1 MALSQADFYA
11 FSKATGSP
19 YVEDPEAQ
27 AQIAPQVAE
36 WRRNQLKS
44 PETKQAESSSLLN
57 ALGIGAA
64 IAGGG
69 ALLAAGLGRRG
80 GVRMGNARQAA
91 RQATQQVNVEDFG
104 NVYRAA
110 GRPAP
115 SKPAPTPTPT
125 AAATPRPAGSRQGGI
140 KFADLSQIAGTEPKG
155 LLRGRQPGAD
165 ITPAAP
171 RGALTSLEI
180 TEVPVVDITEAAQQ
194 PRLGG
199 AKDFIAG
206 YFQKTGTPAGY
217 LTGARRQIP
226 ADSQIV
232 AVQAEKPASLVDR
245 QNVIESLVLDQTF
258 NALGSAEDQMTGRV
272 KQQLQRNED
281 LDMSQIDLMEEMAEY
296 SRLQGMEQDEPGI
309 RRLPSQAELM
319 NMVPEDRAVAQG
331 FNPTTV
337 NKLKALDNDLDL
349 SLQVSPQELGG
360 KGIRFLHIGG
370 REHDLNSPFI
380 QAALKKHNIT
390 NEELNQHVQVSTE
403 NLKTRLQ
410 EWETKTQSPA
420 PDAPINQVV
429 AQLPDG
435 PPVDQAEGTRR
446 MSSQELADIAKS
458 EMIARRQELVE
469 RGLRPGTMRF
479 ERALAQEWSAKP
491 GLVPGS
497 EEFNRQI
504 SMPTPI
510 RKAVEVVEELG
521 EEEGL
526 PPKFLRSV
534 PNVGPLAEVTKTAA
548 GTAIRGASP
557 SYHEALPKVAT
568 RQLYGEP
575 DILVRGA
582 PDELVPDLP
591 AGLRLRGGIEP
602 QIEEGDPGLSKQEIK
617 FAVLDRPAEEQ
628 APGGSAGIGVYGL
641 EPGYVPGA
649 VSKATGEYSAASSR
663 KPTEVPAWI
672 EKQQRGQFSGVS
684 DQGLL
689 RAMEKSGR
697 TGQIAIQNELDRRQ
711 RARESVVAS
720 EVLRRA
726 RIEGR
731 NPQEFLQTFEIKQ
744 DQPVM
749 QQSENPG
756 YARYSPQ
763 GYEVS
768 SRGDKRYS
776 AMYATLPTGQTIEQ
790 AYQSAKGT
798 GKGQPAKDPNFDY
811 WGTYKG
817 LWNQYFDAN
826 PEALTEIARASEGK
840 VLTDQFANTSNNQ
853 ARAIHEILVERG
865 LRQPFIKE
873 TGPSTAASVY
883 DLPMTFEYRGQAIPD
898 TPATT
903 FEAIQAGLRTSTLR
917 KPGQVPSRVQP
928 GARITA
934 VGPQGQRQLLE
945 VTGRRMVTPEMA
957 EELSQ
962 VERWTP
968 DFLRNYIG
976 RVGGGKLEQITYRMI

>member
-64 IAGGG
+64 VAGAG

-80 GVRMGNARQAA
+80 GVRMGNAQQAA
-91 RQATQQVNVEDFG
+91 RQAAQQVNVEDFG

-115 SKPAPTPTPT
+115 SRPAPTPTPT
-125 AAATPRPAGSRQGGI
+125 PTATPRPAGSRQGGV
-140 KFADLSQIAGTEPKG
+140 KFADLGQITGTEPKG

-180 TEVPVVDITEAAQQ
+180 TEVPVVDITEAAEQ

-217 LTGARRQIP
+217 LTEAFDEIAPIADRADELLQERELNRQRDIARRIRAQEATIQGKGERLLAELQAEARSP
-226 ADSQIV
+226 IGRV
-232 AVQAEKPASLVDR
+232 TAVQTEKPASLVDR
-245 QNVIESLVLDQTF
+245 QNVIESLVPDQTF
-258 NALGSAEDQMTGRV
+258 NALDAAEDQMTGRV

-296 SRLQGMEQDEPGI
+296 SRLQGMEQDEPINRVASQLADG
-309 RRLPSQAELM
+309 LPA
-319 NMVPEDRAVAQG
+319 
-331 FNPTTV
+331 
-337 NKLKALDNDLDL
+337 
-349 SLQVSPQELGG
+349 
-360 KGIRFLHIGG
+360 
-370 REHDLNSPFI
+370 
-380 QAALKKHNIT
+380 
-390 NEELNQHVQVSTE
+390 
-403 NLKTRLQ
+403 
-410 EWETKTQSPA
+410 
-420 PDAPINQVV
+420 
-429 AQLPDG
+429 
-435 PPVDQAEGTRR
+435 DQAEGTRR

-458 EMIARRQELVE
+458 EMMARRQELVE
-469 RGLRPGTMRF
+469 RGLRPGSMRF

-534 PNVGPLAEVTKTAA
+534 TNVGPLAEVTKTAA

-557 SYHEALPKVAT
+557 SYHEALPKVPT

-575 DILVRGA
+575 DVLVRGA

-591 AGLRLRGGIEP
+591 AALRLRGGIEP

-649 VSKATGEYSAASSR
+649 VSKATGEYSAAASR
-663 KPTEVPAWI
+663 KPTDVPAWI

-711 RARESVVAS
+711 RTRESVAAS

-744 DQPVM
+744 DQPVI
-749 QQSENPG
+749 QQTENPG

-826 PEALTEIARASEGK
+826 PEALTEIAQLSQGK

-865 LRQPFIKE
+865 LRQPLVAEK
-873 TGPSTAASVY
+873 TPSTSASVY
-883 DLPMTFEYRGQAIPD
+883 DLPMNFAYRGQAIPD